1 MDRDAA
7 GHEGSIRAEGRE
19 GVFYAVLP
27 YALLAACTVITLLQS
42 AWGGAVDVLAVL
54 VLTIATVLWVMGMSV
69 LRRTSGSSAFLGV
82 AVHYVGLMT
91 LSLTLVTLAPWYAI
105 FAFTGYVHAFL
116 FLRGRWRY
124 VGVVVTSMIMAV
136 GYMGGFDEI
145 NPDRWWL
152 WAAISTVTILLASTS
167 FYFADTTDVNGRQQ
181 RRALTELHA
190 ANSKLES
197 ALEENS
203 ELQAQLLA
211 RAREAGV
218 LDERQ
223 RMARDIHDTLAQS
236 LAGILTQL
244 QAAEQTMNSPV
255 ALRDHVRSALDLARE
270 GLIEARRTVHAL
282 EPSALI
288 EARLPDAIVAVAH
301 RWSETAHVDA
311 VVTTTG
317 DPRPMHPE
325 VEVTLLRAAQEALAN
340 VAKHAHAGRVGL
352 TLSYMEDVVTLDV
365 RDDGIGFDPEAPRRT
380 DAIGTDAGG
389 FGLAGM
395 RQRVQR
401 LAGRLVIESE
411 PGGGTAISAAVP
423 AIPLGDAR

>member
-1 MDRDAA
+1 MDEGAA
-7 GHEGSIRAEGRE
+7 RHEESIHGQGRE

-27 YALLAACTVITLLQS
+27 YALLGACTVITLLQS

-54 VLTIATVLWVMGMSV
+54 GLTIVTVLWVAGFSV
-69 LRRTSGSSAFLGV
+69 LRRKWVSSAFPHV
-82 AVHYVGLMT
+82 SVHYVGLMA
-91 LSLTLVTLAPWYAI
+91 LSFALVALAPWYAI

-136 GYMGGFDEI
+136 GYMGGFDKI

-167 FYFADTTDVNGRQQ
+167 FHFADTTDVNGRQQ
-181 RRALTELHA
+181 RRALDELHT

-197 ALEENS
+197 ALQENS
-203 ELQAQLLA
+203 GLQAQLLE

-244 QAAEQTMNSPV
+244 QAAELTMNDPA

-270 GLIEARRTVHAL
+270 GLVEARRTVHAL
-282 EPSALI
+282 EPSALVETRLSDAI
-288 EARLPDAIVAVAH
+288 EAVAR
-301 RWSETAHVDA
+301 RWSETAQVDA

-317 DPRPMHPE
+317 NPRPMHPE

-340 VAKHAHAGRVGL
+340 VAKHARARRVGL
-352 TLSYMEDVVTLDV
+352 TLSYMEDLVTLDV
-365 RDDGIGFDPEAPRRT
+365 RDDGVGFEPQAVRRT
-380 DAIGTDAGG
+380 DATGVDAGG

-423 AIPLGDAR
+423 AIPLGEGR